1 MFLGNYFTK
10 NMYICTPIYKTM
22 SKHYETVFILT
33 PVLSDD
39 QAKEAAKKF
48 KKTIT
53 DLGGKVVNEE
63 NWGLKKLAYPIQKKT
78 TGFYHLIEFTG
89 EGQEIINTLEV
100 TYKRD
105 ERILRFLT
113 VALDK
118 HSVAYA
124 EKRRGKVSESK
135 TKKKESANA

>member
-1 MFLGNYFTK
+1 
-10 NMYICTPIYKTM
+10 M
-22 SKHYETVFILT
+22 SKRYETVFILT

-53 DLGGKVVNEE
+53 DLGGKIVNEE
-63 NWGLKKLAYPIQKKT
+63 HWGLRKLAYPIQKKT
-78 TGFYHLIEFTG
+78 TGFYQLLQFSG
-89 EGQEIINTLEV
+89 EGEEIIGNLEV
-100 TYKRD
+100 AYKRD

-118 HSVAYA
+118 HAVAYA
-124 EKRRGKVSESK
+124 DKRKGKVAEAK
-135 TKKKESANA
+135 TKKKENAA

>member
-1 MFLGNYFTK
+1 
-10 NMYICTPIYKTM
+10 M
-22 SKHYETVFILT
+22 SKNYETVFILT

-78 TGFYHLIEFTG
+78 TGFYHLVQFTG
-89 EGQEIINTLEV
+89 EGEEIINTLEV

-118 HSVAYA
+118 HAVAYA
-124 EKRRGKVSESK
+124 EKRKGKYAEAK
-135 TKKKESANA
+135 TKKKEGATA

>member
-1 MFLGNYFTK
+1 MEK
-10 NMYICTPIYKTM
+10 R
-22 SKHYETVFILT
+22 YETVFILT

-39 QAKEAAKKF
+39 QAKEAAKKI
-48 KKTIT
+48 KKSIV

-63 NWGLKKLAYPIQKKT
+63 LWGLRKLAYPIQKKT
-78 TGFYHLIEFTG
+78 TGFYHLIEFSG
-89 EGQEIINTLEV
+89 EGQEIVNTLEV

-118 HSVAYA
+118 HAVAYA
-124 EKRRGKVSESK
+124 DKRKGLIAEGK
-135 TKKKESANA
+135 TRKKEAAAPANR

>member
-1 MFLGNYFTK
+1 
-10 NMYICTPIYKTM
+10 M

-33 PVLSDD
+33 PVLSED

-53 DLGGKVVNEE
+53 DLGAKVIHEE

-78 TGFYHLIEFTG
+78 TGFYHLIEFTTDN
-89 EGQEIINTLEV
+89 INAVNELEV

-113 VALDK
+113 ISLDK
-118 HSVAYA
+118 YA
-124 EKRRGKVSESK
+124 IEYSEKRKNKLKGEAGDKKS
-135 TKKKESANA
+135 KKEKADA

>member
-1 MFLGNYFTK
+1 MEK
-10 NMYICTPIYKTM
+10 R
-22 SKHYETVFILT
+22 YETVFILT

-78 TGFYHLIEFTG
+78 TGFYHLVDFSGKGT
-89 EGQEIINTLEV
+89 EIAELELQF
-100 TYKRD
+100 KRD
-105 ERILRFLT
+105 ERVLRFLT
-113 VALDK
+113 IALDK
-118 HSVAYA
+118 HAAAYA
-124 EKRRGKVSESK
+124 DKRRGKAADSK
-135 TKKKESANA
+135 TKSKKAAEA

>member
-1 MFLGNYFTK
+1 MD
-10 NMYICTPIYKTM
+10 
-22 SKHYETVFILT
+22 KHYETVFILT

-63 NWGLKKLAYPIQKKT
+63 HWGLRKLAYQIQKKT
-78 TGFYHLIEFTG
+78 TGFYHLFEFTG
-89 EGQEIINTLEV
+89 GAEDIISKLEL

-118 HSVAYA
+118 HAIAYA
-124 EKRRGKVSESK
+124 EKRKGKVSEGK
-135 TKKKESANA
+135 TKKKEGANA